1 MMVVGVAPGPRG
13 ASAGIVAIESW
24 RPDPM
29 HADDWPDPRH
39 LVRWVEFVQAFPAA
53 NMGRV
58 AEVAAAAEMFGAVT
72 IVLAADEVGR
82 PVVDMLKAR
91 TAAPVRAV
99 SFKSADDGPPIAFR
113 VVRAPVVDVA
123 SSLVLVLRSGRLT
136 YEPKCPNQNLLK
148 AELAEVPAVITAERA
163 LTTAAAL
170 ALWWAESPRLGA
182 AHIGHRQRRQL
193 VEQGLLAPGAV
204 P

>member
-1 MMVVGVAPGPRG
+1 
-13 ASAGIVAIESW
+13 
-24 RPDPM
+24 M

-58 AEVAAAAEMFGAVT
+58 AEVAAAAEMFGAAT

-82 PVVDMLKAR
+82 PVVDMLRAR
-91 TAAPVRAV
+91 TSTAVRAV
-99 SFKSADDGPPIAFR
+99 SFRSGEQDPAPEFKVRR
-113 VVRAPVVDVA
+113 VPAIDVA
-123 SSLVLVLRSGRLT
+123 ASLELVLRSGRLT
-136 YEPKCPNQNLLK
+136 YEPRCPGKDLLK
-148 AELAEVPAVITAERA
+148 AELAEVPAVIPAERA
-163 LTTAAAL
+163 LTMAAAL
-170 ALWWAESPRLGA
+170 ALWWAERPRSGA
-182 AHIGHRQRRQL
+182 AHIGHWQRRQL